1 MSGQDVVPD
10 EPLGSEM
17 AQALITVDPNKREV
31 LAEEIVEALGRL
43 PGDLREVF
51 LLAHYGSIPLKE
63 VARNKGLKE
72 SDLDSMIS
80 RANRAFFGTLK
91 RFRPNSF

>member
-10 EPLGSEM
+10 ELIGSEM
-17 AQALITVDPNKREV
+17 AQAFITVDPNKREV
-31 LAEEIVEALGRL
+31 LAEEIVEALGKL

-63 VARNKGLKE
+63 VARSKGLKE
-72 SDLDSMIS
+72 SDLDTMIS
-80 RANRAFFGTLK
+80 KANRAFFSTLK
-91 RFRPNSF
+91 RFRPNSY